1 MHLDAHLEEFIVQ
14 DHGRGNSKLYF
25 SRETLILAR
34 IRHVFLTEILTFLLA
49 FPAMAR
55 GTTVSV
61 VPFPVCALAD
71 GTKKDR
77 GNINAVERKKGG
89 EGEGEERTSLETVS

>member
-25 SRETLILAR
+25 SREALILAR

-71 GTKKDR
+71 GTKKD
-77 GNINAVERKKGG
+77 INAVERKKGG

>member
-25 SRETLILAR
+25 SREPHPR

-71 GTKKDR
+71 GTKKD
-77 GNINAVERKKGG
+77 INAVERKKGG
-89 EGEGEERTSLETVS
+89 EGEEEERTSLETVS